1 VLHEPVGQRRFEVT
15 PLAIALLHACRA
27 PLPFAAIRDGFP
39 GLTTSTVRRVLG
51 QMVRSGAIVRRV
63 SPSSMPAAT
72 QPAGRWGKWSP
83 AATFFHFATKNVAWA
98 SGEALQ
104 EFEDTLRA
112 RAAIEPPPPAMKRI
126 DGRVSVPLPRA
137 VAEGEFR
144 SVLLD
149 RRTWR
154 GFASVPVSL
163 AALAELLDLTFGVRR
178 WVGTDAGER
187 LPLKTSPSA
196 GGRHPIEAYVLA
208 PNVQGLAKGLYHYA
222 PDRHRLERLRRGATP
237 GQIEG
242 YLGGQWWY
250 GSAGAVVLMTAVL
263 PRVWWRYDMPRAYR
277 SVLLDAGHVCQTFC
291 LVATALQLAP
301 FCTMALADSRIER
314 DLGIDGVSEIVLY
327 AAGVG
332 VRPGDG
338 YVQWPSRPAG
348 RTYVSPDLDDKRG
361 NGAAGARPSPR
372 RRAPR

>member
-1 VLHEPVGQRRFEVT
+1 VE
-15 PLAIALLHACRA
+15 
-27 PLPFAAIRDGFP
+27 
-39 GLTTSTVRRVLG
+39 
-51 QMVRSGAIVRRV
+51 
-63 SPSSMPAAT
+63 
-72 QPAGRWGKWSP
+72 
-83 AATFFHFATKNVAWA
+83 
-98 SGEALQ
+98 
-104 EFEDTLRA
+104 
-112 RAAIEPPPPAMKRI
+112 
-126 DGRVSVPLPRA
+126 LPRA
-137 VAEGEFR
+137 AAEGEFR
-144 SVLLD
+144 SVLLE

-154 GFASVPVSL
+154 GFAPAGVPL
-163 AALAELLDLTFGVRR
+163 AAFAELLDLTFGVRR
-178 WVGTDAGER
+178 WVGTDEGVR

-208 PNVQGLAKGLYHYA
+208 PNVRGLAKGLYHYA

-237 GQIEG
+237 RQIEA

-263 PRVWWRYDMPRAYR
+263 PRIWWRYDTPRAYR

-314 DLGIDGVSEIVLY
+314 DLGIDGVSEVVLY

-332 VRPGDG
+332 VRPAEG

-348 RTYVSPDLDDKRG
+348 RTYVSPALDGGAEGCSAGPRGTRGRRRDL
-361 NGAAGARPSPR
+361 PR
-372 RRAPR
+372 RV